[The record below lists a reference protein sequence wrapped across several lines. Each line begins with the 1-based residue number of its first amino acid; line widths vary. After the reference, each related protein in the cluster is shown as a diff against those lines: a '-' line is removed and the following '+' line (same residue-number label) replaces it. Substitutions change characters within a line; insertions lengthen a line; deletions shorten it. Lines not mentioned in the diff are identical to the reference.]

1 MNTSKTNQKIRWTIL
16 FYMTALIVSG
26 VTAIPVKLEMEW
38 LLRHMPL
45 PQVAINIFEEVLIA
59 VTETDGKYP
68 FLLYG
73 YDWLA
78 FAHIVIAI
86 AFWGVYKDP
95 VRNKWLVDFG
105 LIACVLII
113 PFAIVAGEMRSIPFW
128 WRLVDCSFGVFGAL
142 PLLYI
147 RALIRR
153 IEVVS
158 GEEKLNLLF

>member
-68 FLLYG
+68 FLL
-73 YDWLA
+73 
-78 FAHIVIAI
+78 
-86 AFWGVYKDP
+86 
-95 VRNKWLVDFG
+95 
-105 LIACVLII
+105 
-113 PFAIVAGEMRSIPFW
+113 
-128 WRLVDCSFGVFGAL
+128 
-142 PLLYI
+142 
-147 RALIRR
+147 
-153 IEVVS
+153 
-158 GEEKLNLLF
+158 